1 MLTHWKLETQ
11 NSILHI
17 FSFLHKLS
25 FENSFCFMFILGC
38 QISFFNFKNR
48 KLFLETKNKGKKQLS
63 DIPLDF
69 DGCRTPSIIYS
80 LYTRL
85 YVTLSEEYYKISL
98 YLKEELDKKQLLT
111 LLLARLCS

>member
-1 MLTHWKLETQ
+1 MEIR
-11 NSILHI
+11 NSKQHFAYFQFPSQIKFREQFL
-17 FSFLHKLS
+17 FSIHFGLPNK
-25 FENSFCFMFILGC
+25 
-38 QISFFNFKNR
+38 FFNFKNR